1 MAIRREVPVKI
12 KDIVMHRDNPKQG
25 EEAMTSFTKQ
35 NLIVEGKYL
44 TYMPNGYDTPW
55 NDRRFVA
62 RFKYG
67 AGIGS
72 FATCLRKN
80 FTVEEYFA
88 RMDAGE
94 SPLPIAQS
102 KGYLLPHIK
111 KWIKKA
117 GYPVT
122 MAGYEEWWTAKMADM
137 DADAEH
143 DAKHAQRSA

>member
-1 MAIRREVPVKI
+1 MATK
-12 KDIVMHRDNPKQG
+12 
-25 EEAMTSFTKQ
+25 FTKE
-35 NLIVEGKYL
+35 NLIVEGKYI
-44 TYMPNGYDTPW
+44 TYMPNGHDTSRT
-55 NDRRFVA
+55 DKRFIA

-67 AGIGS
+67 GGIGS

-80 FTVEEYFA
+80 FTVEEYFS

-111 KWIKKA
+111 RWIKQA

-122 MAGYEEWWTAKMADM
+122 KAGHDEWRAAKMTDV
-137 DADAEH
+137 DADAEL